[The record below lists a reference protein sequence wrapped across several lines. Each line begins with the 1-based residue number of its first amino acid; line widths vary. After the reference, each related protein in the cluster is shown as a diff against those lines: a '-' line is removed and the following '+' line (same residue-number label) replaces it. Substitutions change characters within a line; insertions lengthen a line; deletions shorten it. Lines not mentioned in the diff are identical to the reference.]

1 MDNVAVVKLSF
12 SRLCQTSTS
21 SQRLAAGPNPV
32 VSQKSHY
39 EITNKEIIFAKQ
51 QQSDF
56 TPGRSTLYRII
67 TLRLLAE
74 RRHEYRQPLHATY
87 IEIRAAFDSL
97 DPNSL
102 CNILSIP
109 PKLVDIIKTL
119 YLSTHSAV
127 RVSGTPIWVVIS
139 QMTTERILNSTTR
152 APTVNC
158 DDSGHLIIDLDYA
171 DDVFIF
177 ASLFDTLKD
186 AYSMNNCKNW
196 DSVLRRKHFK
206 QLRK

>member
-21 SQRLAAGPNPV
+21 SQPWSQHLAAGPNPV
-32 VSQKSHY
+32 VSQKSRY

-74 RRHEYRQPLHATY
+74 RRHEYRQPLYATY
-87 IEIRAAFDSL
+87 IEIRDAFDSL

-127 RVSGTPIWVVIS
+127 RVSGTLYLGCV
-139 QMTTERILNSTTR
+139 L
-152 APTVNC
+152 
-158 DDSGHLIIDLDYA
+158 A
-171 DDVFIF
+171 DDHWTNPQQHH
-177 ASLFDTLKD
+177 S
-186 AYSMNNCKNW
+186 SG
-196 DSVLRRKHFK
+196 DSV
-206 QLRK
+206 